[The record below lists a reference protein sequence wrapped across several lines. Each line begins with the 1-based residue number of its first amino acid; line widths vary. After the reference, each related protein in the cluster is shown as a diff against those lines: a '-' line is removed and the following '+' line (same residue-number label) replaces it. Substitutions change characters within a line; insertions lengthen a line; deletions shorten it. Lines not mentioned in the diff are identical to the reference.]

1 MPDRD
6 SGAAELRSPFITN
19 AVITVV
25 VLNILLAV
33 AGFVGIAT
41 HGWLPMDWLW
51 MACLIGFGVG
61 TGLLYLH
68 RLRAALTPLHHISR
82 VAAEVS
88 RGVIGARIPDNGR
101 ADELG
106 IVCRNANAMLDQ
118 METCFGKQSEA
129 IKAASENRFSEQID
143 SGNLQGVFRE
153 AVEQGNQSLTVLMHN
168 YHKEMRNNLLSR
180 LGQLN
185 AENLLKNMRTS
196 QHDMLGIVAATDK
209 LAALST
215 ENATAAEASH
225 DTINQVVDA
234 LDRLGDKIVETAT
247 AIADFNEHREEIA
260 RSVTVIT
267 SIAHQTNLLALNA
280 SIEAAR
286 AGEHGRGFAVVA
298 DEVRKLAE
306 NSREASSSI
315 SAVMDVLHKDGET
328 MLANSG
334 DMRDI
339 AAESKNTI
347 ADFNT
352 RFATVAQASNQALD
366 QIRFVHDVSFAS
378 LAKVDHFIYK
388 QNGYM
393 ALSRG
398 VESDNAQAV
407 AVDETRCRL
416 GKWLAE
422 PSTIAVFGKVGSF
435 KQVSEP
441 HKQVHQNMHRAIAM
455 MSEGWETDY
464 TVQEKLFAAFSDVE
478 AGSDGVIH
486 ALDAVVL
493 EKHQETTAT

>member
-1 MPDRD
+1 
-6 SGAAELRSPFITN
+6 
-19 AVITVV
+19 
-25 VLNILLAV
+25 
-33 AGFVGIAT
+33 
-41 HGWLPMDWLW
+41 
-51 MACLIGFGVG
+51 
-61 TGLLYLH
+61 LLYLH
-68 RLRAALTPLHHISR
+68 RLRAALIPLHHISR

-101 ADELG
+101 SDELG
-106 IVCRNANAMLDQ
+106 IVCRNTNAMLDQ

-129 IKAASENRFSEQID
+129 IKAASENRFSQKID
-143 SGNLQGVFRE
+143 IGNLQGVFRE
-153 AVEQGNQSLTVLMHN
+153 AVEQGNQSLDVLMKN
-168 YHKEMRNNLLSR
+168 NQLEMRNNLLSR

-185 AENLLKNMRTS
+185 SENLLKNMRTS
-196 QHDMLGIVAATDK
+196 QRDMLGIVAATEK
-209 LAALST
+209 LATLSM

-225 DTINQVVDA
+225 GSINQVVAA
-234 LDRLGDKIVETAT
+234 LDRLGDKITETAA
-247 AIADFNEHREEIA
+247 AIADFNEHREEVA
-260 RSVTVIT
+260 RSVSVIA
-267 SIAHQTNLLALNA
+267 SIADQTNLLALNA

-306 NSREASSSI
+306 NSKEASSSI

-339 AAESKNTI
+339 AAESKGTI
-347 ADFNT
+347 TDFNT
-352 RFATVAQASNQALD
+352 RFSAVAEASTQALE
-366 QIRFVHDVSFAS
+366 QIRYVHDVSFAS

-422 PSTIAVFGKVGSF
+422 PSTIEVFGQVDSFRRVG
-435 KQVSEP
+435 EP
-441 HKQVHQNMHRAIAM
+441 HKQVHQNMHRAIAIM
-455 MSEGWETDY
+455 GEGWETDY
-464 TVQEKLFAAFSDVE
+464 AVQEKLYEAFSLVE
-478 AGSDGVIH
+478 TGSDGVIS
-486 ALDAVVL
+486 ALDAVVV
-493 EKHQETTAT
+493 EKHQDAANS